1 MNYIY
6 CLIKTGFVLAD
17 IAILTCHTKQGV
29 SLARKRLYKKLSG
42 KDGSPSDLDVWL
54 KELF

>member
-1 MNYIY
+1 
-6 CLIKTGFVLAD
+6 LIKTGFVLAD